1 MKQYK
6 HPKVTRRKMSNS
18 AKQAWLLRDRV
29 MTEEQKVK
37 IGESMK
43 LAWKNHL
50 FDKKKHLRHHFKEW
64 NQKISQAVKRSWS
77 KRERH
82 LSEETK
88 EKMRKSKL
96 ALEDFK
102 GNKGCL
108 KHRQYIEQI
117 AKKLKREGRDV
128 EIEKAI
134 KVNHH
139 WRIID
144 ILVDE
149 KICYEIGFCKSDKI
163 NELNNN
169 GFSVVHLP
177 YQELNN
183 KNMMVFGVS

>member
-43 LAWKNHL
+43 L
-50 FDKKKHLRHHFKEW
+50 
-64 NQKISQAVKRSWS
+64 
-77 KRERH
+77 
-82 LSEETK
+82 
-88 EKMRKSKL
+88 
-96 ALEDFK
+96 
-102 GNKGCL
+102 
-108 KHRQYIEQI
+108 
-117 AKKLKREGRDV
+117 V

-144 ILVDE
+144 ILVDG

-183 KNMMVFGVS
+183 KNILVFGVS